1 MTQES
6 QIPAGRSRENP
17 DVRVVLPVLLSGLV
31 SACALGP
38 DYSRPAVHVSE
49 NFRMSEAPTSLPSL
63 ANLPWW
69 ELLKDPTLQALITV
83 ALAENKDLK
92 RAVSSIEEF
101 EARLAAARTS
111 FLPQV
116 AGHSRLPA
124 LGRLRGFRADG
135 FPSDFSYSVL
145 GDVAWELDVWGRIR
159 RSTEASLADLLAHE
173 ENRRAVV
180 LALVSGVAQAYFELL
195 QFDMQ
200 WDIAKRTLQSWEESV
215 SIARARLRGGITSK
229 LDADQ
234 FESERANAAARVAEF
249 ERRTSQ
255 KENAL
260 SVLLGRTP
268 TSIKRGTLLTEQTMP
283 PEVPAGLPSELLQ
296 RRPDIVQAEQV
307 LAAATARIGVANAAR
322 FPSVTLTGILGV
334 ASPRLS
340 NVLTSEAT
348 FGASGFNVVAPLLNA
363 NALGFQQDAAEAQ
376 ARQALA
382 QYEQTLLVAFQ
393 EVENA
398 LVAVHTV
405 REQRHAQIEQ
415 VAALRSA
422 LRLASLRYRG
432 GVTSYIDVL
441 IAKRNLFDAELSLT
455 ETHRLHL
462 VSVVQLYKALG
473 GGWSADY
480 SEMIKES

>member
-6 QIPAGRSRENP
+6 KIQACRIRENP
-17 DVRVVLPVLLSGLV
+17 DVSLFLTFLLSGLV

-38 DYSRPAVHVSE
+38 DYSRPDVQVSE
-49 NFRMSEAPTSLPSL
+49 NFRMGEEPTSLPSM

-69 ELLKDPTLQALITV
+69 ELLKDPTLQELINV

-92 RAVSSIEEF
+92 RAVSVIEEF

-111 FLPQV
+111 FIPQV
-116 AGHSRLPA
+116 EGSSRFPA

-145 GDVAWELDVWGRIR
+145 GNLAWELDVWGRIR
-159 RSTEASLADLLAHE
+159 RSTEASLADLLAQE

-180 LALVSGVAQAYFELL
+180 LALVSGVAQAYFDLL

-200 WDIAKRTLQSWEESV
+200 LDIAKRTLQSWEESTR
-215 SIARARLRGGITSK
+215 IAKARLRGGIASK

-249 ERRTSQ
+249 ERRKIQ
-255 KENAL
+255 KENEL

-268 TSIKRGTLLTEQTMP
+268 TSIKRGALLTEQVIP

-307 LAAATARIGVANAAR
+307 LAAATARIGVAKAAR

-340 NVLTSEAT
+340 NLFTSEAT
-348 FGASGFNVVAPLLNA
+348 FGASGFNLVAPLLNA

-376 ARQALA
+376 ARQTLA
-382 QYEQTLLVAFQ
+382 QYEQSIILL
-393 EVENA
+393 
-398 LVAVHTV
+398 L
-405 REQRHAQIEQ
+405 
-415 VAALRSA
+415 
-422 LRLASLRYRG
+422 
-432 GVTSYIDVL
+432 
-441 IAKRNLFDAELSLT
+441 
-455 ETHRLHL
+455 
-462 VSVVQLYKALG
+462 
-473 GGWSADY
+473 
-480 SEMIKES
+480 